1 MKLKKSRALLLSLM
15 AILFA
20 ATTAD
25 TFAQLTKI
33 WDRSNNNFALERLC
47 RPGKLAVV
55 SLDGINQFLID
66 LTNGETIHSTIFPE
80 SLYTNYWGDRYYIF
94 NVEENIR
101 KEYDVKTKE
110 FIKIAK
116 LRIQMPDS
124 SIFGYNENHNSLL
137 FYNANSGELL
147 DSFKVPGSPDE
158 PIYTL
163 TRGQHFSYDGRFYAF
178 HLQLKNKPTQNHFFL
193 YDRQAREIIMRK
205 DLPANNDL
213 LMQFFNQSNLMAY
226 SEEVKLEGDD
236 KAYSYIRIYD
246 PDKREVVKNIKMSDD
261 NILHASF
268 ITLRQDDK
276 YFAHGTGKNN
286 DVHFYDLVKNSKLD
300 FYLPTFPGPL
310 YLDDSLYI
318 AGSYRGYKIDWNAV
332 SVEEEPNPNIP
343 VIYPNPSTNSVT
355 FEFILPISGITKI
368 QLYDL
373 SGRVVKNVGNEFLD
387 AGNHNYEIDIS
398 DLPNG
403 QYNLTI
409 ETSTGITSHKILV
422 SR

>member
-1 MKLKKSRALLLSLM
+1 MKPKKSRALLLSLV

-20 ATTAD
+20 ASTAD
-25 TFAQLTKI
+25 SFAQLTKI
-33 WDRSNNNFALERLC
+33 WDRSNENFALERLC

-55 SLDGINQFLID
+55 SSGREFLID
-66 LTNGETIHSTIFPE
+66 LSNGQTIYSGTNSEGIYI
-80 SLYTNYWGDRYYIF
+80 NYWGDRYYIY
-94 NVEENIR
+94 NITEKILR
-101 KEYDVKTKE
+101 EYDVKTKE
-110 FIKIAK
+110 FIRIA
-116 LRIQMPDS
+116 LNVVNSSDS
-124 SIFGYNENHNSLL
+124 SAWGFNYNHNSLV

-147 DSFKVPGSPDE
+147 DSFKIPGSPDE
-158 PIYTL
+158 PLYSL
-163 TRGQHFSYDGRFYAF
+163 TPGQHRSYNSRYVAF
-178 HLQLKNKPTQNHFFL
+178 HLQLTNNPKQNHFFL

-205 DLPANNDL
+205 DLPANSDL

-226 SEEVKLEGDD
+226 SEEVKLESDD

-343 VIYPNPSTNSVT
+343 DIYPNPTTNIINLNIEPKYYNGNWNLTDLNGRIMMQGTVLSIPSLQINIGVLPAQNYFLRIQKDNYIVT
-355 FEFILPISGITKI
+355 Y
-368 QLYDL
+368 Q
-373 SGRVVKNVGNEFLD
+373 VVKL
-387 AGNHNYEIDIS
+387 
-398 DLPNG
+398 
-403 QYNLTI
+403 
-409 ETSTGITSHKILV
+409 
-422 SR
+422 